1 MLRKN
6 VHINNER
13 TVNSFPEEDDDWQ
26 TLFESFFDAPI
37 DNEGGGCAAAG
48 VGVTIVTRLLP
59 IVITG
64 GAGGVLAVVNR
75 SNFCPID

>member
-1 MLRKN
+1 ME
-6 VHINNER
+6 INNER

-37 DNEGGGCAAAG
+37 DNGGGGCAGGG
-48 VGVTIVTRLLP
+48 VGVTIVPRLLP

-64 GAGGVLAVVNR
+64 GAGDVLAVVNR
-75 SNFCPID
+75 SFFCAID